1 MAQAPQN
8 RAALRKRKSSW
19 ASLRMPQRIT
29 ATLQEKHWLRLHGLC
44 MGLLVMLVMWAVT
57 AALLHSGVY
66 SMALRY
72 AISLGVGYGVYLLA
86 LRLWAAYLV
95 RNAYAR
101 KRGDSWAD
109 GVDPTPGLQFG
120 EGRPDWEAGGGG
132 DFGGGGASGDWVDIE
147 VSSAASNASEASS
160 SWTDAVDVVD
170 VGGDEA
176 AIIIVPILAVFAGLL
191 LAFFGFGA
199 LLWLYFGVDVLLS
212 VAVELAFSMMT
223 ARALVQVERAGW
235 LASAVRLT
243 WKPLLGALVCAVA
256 LGALADWWVPDAT
269 TLREVIAHIRGTR

>member
-1 MAQAPQN
+1 LAQAPQN

-29 ATLQEKHWLRLHGLC
+29 AALQKKHLLRLHGLC

-101 KRGDSWAD
+101 KRGDSWVD

-120 EGRPDWEAGGGG
+120 ERTPDWEAGGGG
-132 DFGGGGASGDWVDIE
+132 DFGGGGASGDWVDTE

-170 VGGDEA
+170 IGGGNEG
-176 AIIIVPILAVFAGLL
+176 IVIVPILAVFAGLL

>member
-1 MAQAPQN
+1 
-8 RAALRKRKSSW
+8 
-19 ASLRMPQRIT
+19 MPQHM
-29 ATLQEKHWLRLHGLC
+29 ASALQKKHWLRLHGLC
-44 MGLLVMLVMWAVT
+44 MGLLVLLVMWAVT
-57 AALLHSGVY
+57 AALLHSGVH

-72 AISLGVGYGVYLLA
+72 AISLGVGYAVYLLA

-101 KRGDSWAD
+101 KREDAWVD
-109 GVDPTPGLQFG
+109 GMDPV
-120 EGRPDWEAGGGG
+120 PDLHVGKGVPDGPSGGGG
-132 DFGGGGASGDWVDIE
+132 NFGGGGASGDWADGD
-147 VSSAASNASEASS
+147 VSSAASNVSS
-160 SWTDAVDVVD
+160 SWTDALDVVD
-170 VGGDEA
+170 IGGGDEG
-176 AIIIVPILAVFAGLL
+176 IVLVPILAVFAGLL

-256 LGALADWWVPDAT
+256 LGALADWWVPDAH

>member
-1 MAQAPQN
+1 
-8 RAALRKRKSSW
+8 
-19 ASLRMPQRIT
+19 MPQRIT
-29 ATLQEKHWLRLHGLC
+29 AALQKKHWLRLHGLC
-44 MGLLVMLVMWAVT
+44 MGLLVLLVMWAVT
-57 AALLHSGVY
+57 AVLLKSGVT

-72 AISLGVGYGVYLLA
+72 AISLGVGYAVYLLV

-95 RNAYAR
+95 RNAYTR
-101 KRGDSWAD
+101 QRDESSVD
-109 GVDPTPGLQFG
+109 GLDVLNPTPDLHLGHG
-120 EGRPDWEAGGGG
+120 SPDWEAGGGG
-132 DFGGGGASGDWVDIE
+132 DFGGGGASGDWAEVD
-147 VSSAASNASEASS
+147 VSTAASEASG
-160 SWTDAVDVVD
+160 SWTDVADVVD
-170 VGGDEA
+170 IGGDEA
-176 AIIIVPILAVFAGLL
+176 GIIIVPILAVFAALL

-223 ARALVQVERAGW
+223 ARALVGVERAGW

-256 LGALADWWVPDAT
+256 LGALADWWVPDAY

>member
-1 MAQAPQN
+1 
-8 RAALRKRKSSW
+8 
-19 ASLRMPQRIT
+19 MPQRIT
-29 ATLQEKHWLRLHGLC
+29 ATLQKKHWLRLHGLC

-72 AISLGVGYGVYLLA
+72 AISLGVGYVVYLLA

-101 KRGDSWAD
+101 KRDDSWVD

-120 EGRPDWEAGGGG
+120 DGTPDWEAGGGG

-160 SWTDAVDVVD
+160 SWTDAVDVVDVVD

>member
-29 ATLQEKHWLRLHGLC
+29 ATLQKKHWLRLHGLC

-72 AISLGVGYGVYLLA
+72 AISLGVGYVVYLLA

-101 KRGDSWAD
+101 KRDDSWVD

-120 EGRPDWEAGGGG
+120 ERTPDWEAGGGG

-170 VGGDEA
+170 IGGGDEG
-176 AIIIVPILAVFAGLL
+176 IVIVPILAVFAGLL

>member
-1 MAQAPQN
+1 LAQAPQN

-29 ATLQEKHWLRLHGLC
+29 AALQKKHWLRLHGLC

-57 AALLHSGVY
+57 AALLHSGVH

-72 AISLGVGYGVYLLA
+72 AISLGVGYVVYLLA

-101 KRGDSWAD
+101 KRDDSWAD
-109 GVDPTPGLQFG
+109 GVDLTPGLQFG
-120 EGRPDWEAGGGG
+120 ERTPDWEAGGGG

>member
-1 MAQAPQN
+1 MAQAPHN
-8 RAALRKRKSSW
+8 RAAQRKRKSSW
-19 ASLRMPQRIT
+19 SSLRMPQHM
-29 ATLQEKHWLRLHGLC
+29 ASTLQKKHWLRLHGLC
-44 MGLLVMLVMWAVT
+44 MGLLVLLVMWAVT
-57 AALLHSGVY
+57 AALLHSGVA

-72 AISLGVGYGVYLLA
+72 AISLGVGYAVYLLV

-101 KRGDSWAD
+101 RREDSWAD
-109 GVDPTPGLQFG
+109 GIDPVPDLHVGKG
-120 EGRPDWEAGGGG
+120 APDWQSGGGG
-132 DFGGGGASGDWVDIE
+132 NFGGGGASGDWADVDL
-147 VSSAASNASEASS
+147 SSTASGASS
-160 SWTDAVDVVD
+160 SWTGAVDVAD
-170 VGGDEA
+170 IGGSDEG
-176 AIIIVPILAVFAGLL
+176 IIIVPILAVFAALL

-199 LLWLYFGVDVLLS
+199 LLWLYFGVDVLLT

-223 ARALVQVERAGW
+223 ARALVRVERAGW

-256 LGALADWWVPDAT
+256 LGALADWWVPEAT

>member
-1 MAQAPQN
+1 
-8 RAALRKRKSSW
+8 
-19 ASLRMPQRIT
+19 MPQHM
-29 ATLQEKHWLRLHGLC
+29 ASTLQKKHWLRLHGLC
-44 MGLLVMLVMWAVT
+44 MGLLVLLVMWAVT
-57 AALLHSGVY
+57 AALLHSGVT

-72 AISLGVGYGVYLLA
+72 AISLGVGYAVYLLV

-101 KRGDSWAD
+101 KRDDNAVD
-109 GVDPTPGLQFG
+109 GLDVLNPTPDLHLGDVT
-120 EGRPDWEAGGGG
+120 PDFSSGGGG
-132 DFGGGGASGDWVDIE
+132 NFGGGGASGDWADVDLA
-147 VSSAASNASEASS
+147 SAASDASG
-160 SWTDAVDVVD
+160 SWTGAADVAD
-170 VGGDEA
+170 IGGDEA
-176 AIIIVPILAVFAGLL
+176 GIIIVPILAVFAGLL

-199 LLWLYFGVDVLLS
+199 LLWLYFGVDVLLT

-223 ARALVQVERAGW
+223 ARALVRVERAGW

-256 LGALADWWVPDAT
+256 LGALADWWVPEAT

>member
-1 MAQAPQN
+1 MAPAPHN

-19 ASLRMPQRIT
+19 TSLRMPQRIT
-29 ATLQEKHWLRLHGLC
+29 ATLQKKHWLRLHGLC
-44 MGLLVMLVMWAVT
+44 MGLLVLLVMWAVT
-57 AALLHSGVY
+57 AALLHSGVH

-72 AISLGVGYGVYLLA
+72 AISLGVGYAVYLLA

-101 KRGDSWAD
+101 KREDARVD
-109 GVDPTPGLQFG
+109 GMDPVPDLHLGKGT
-120 EGRPDWEAGGGG
+120 PDWQSGGGG
-132 DFGGGGASGDWVDIE
+132 NFGGGGASGDWAEVD
-147 VSSAASNASEASS
+147 VSSAASGASS
-160 SWTDAVDVVD
+160 SWTDALDVVD
-170 VGGDEA
+170 IGGGDEG
-176 AIIIVPILAVFAGLL
+176 IVLVPILAVFAGLL

-256 LGALADWWVPDAT
+256 LGALADWWVPDAH
-269 TLREVIAHIRGTR
+269 TLREVIAHIRSTR

>member
-29 ATLQEKHWLRLHGLC
+29 ATLQKKHWLRLHGLC

-57 AALLHSGVY
+57 AALLHSGVH

-72 AISLGVGYGVYLLA
+72 AISLGVGYVVYLLA

-101 KRGDSWAD
+101 KRDDSWVD
-109 GVDPTPGLQFG
+109 GVDPTPGLQSG
-120 EGRPDWEAGGGG
+120 EGTPDWEAGGGG

-170 VGGDEA
+170 IGGGDEG
-176 AIIIVPILAVFAGLL
+176 IIIVPILAVFAGLL

-269 TLREVIAHIRGTR
+269 TLREVIAHIRGT

>member
-29 ATLQEKHWLRLHGLC
+29 ATLQKKHWLRLHGLC

-101 KRGDSWAD
+101 KRDDSWAD
-109 GVDPTPGLQFG
+109 GMDPTPGLQFG
-120 EGRPDWEAGGGG
+120 EGTPGWEAGGGG

-170 VGGDEA
+170 IGGGDEG
-176 AIIIVPILAVFAGLL
+176 IVIVPILAVFAGLL

-269 TLREVIAHIRGTR
+269 TLREVIAHIRGMR

>member
-1 MAQAPQN
+1 
-8 RAALRKRKSSW
+8 
-19 ASLRMPQRIT
+19 MPQRIT
-29 ATLQEKHWLRLHGLC
+29 ATLQKKHWLRLHGLC

-57 AALLHSGVY
+57 AALLHSGVH
-66 SMALRY
+66 SMAMRY

-101 KRGDSWAD
+101 KRDDSWAD

-170 VGGDEA
+170 IGGGDEG
-176 AIIIVPILAVFAGLL
+176 IIIVPILAVFAGLL

>member
-1 MAQAPQN
+1 MA
-8 RAALRKRKSSW
+8 S
-19 ASLRMPQRIT
+19 
-29 ATLQEKHWLRLHGLC
+29 TLQKKHWLRLHGLC
-44 MGLLVMLVMWAVT
+44 MGLLVLLVMWAVT
-57 AALLHSGVY
+57 AVLLKSGVT

-72 AISLGVGYGVYLLA
+72 AISLGVGYAVYLLV

-95 RNAYAR
+95 RNAYTR
-101 KRGDSWAD
+101 QRDESSVD
-109 GVDPTPGLQFG
+109 GLDVLNPIPDLHWGHSS
-120 EGRPDWEAGGGG
+120 PDWEAGGGG
-132 DFGGGGASGDWVDIE
+132 DFGGGGASGDWAEVD
-147 VSSAASNASEASS
+147 VSTAASEASG
-160 SWTDAVDVVD
+160 SWTDVADVVD
-170 VGGDEA
+170 IGGDEA
-176 AIIIVPILAVFAGLL
+176 GIIIVPILAVFAALL

-223 ARALVQVERAGW
+223 ARALVGVERAGW